1 MDRDRHENGSAES
14 KGAIPGLKKARR
26 IAQPPG
32 SSPSITDIPYRKLS
46 IYLSVPLAKLGAAPN
61 QITVVWILLGLV
73 ADVGLG
79 FSQYWI
85 RVGAA
90 AVFQLSY
97 ILDYVDGEVAR
108 LEGRTSRRGLFL
120 DLSGHCLIKTG
131 VFLGVGYHVVA
142 STGQL
147 EYLIPAF
154 LACVSVSNLSSLY
167 TFASY
172 AGVSA
177 WKTSN
182 SQDPTQRPRASILR
196 RLLGLFGIFFESP
209 GVYALVF
216 IGAAL
221 ERTEWLLLFYGT
233 CGPIWFLF
241 RARKYRHE

>member
-1 MDRDRHENGSAES
+1 MDRDRHENGSAGS
-14 KGAIPGLKKARR
+14 KGVIPGLREARR

-32 SSPSITDIPYRKLS
+32 SSPSVTDIPYRKVS
-46 IYLSVPLAKLGAAPN
+46 IYLSVPLAKLSATPN
-61 QITVVWILLGLV
+61 QITVVWILLGL
-73 ADVGLG
+73 AGDVGLG

-108 LEGRTSRRGLFL
+108 LQGRTSRRGLFL

-142 STGQL
+142 STGRL
-147 EYLIPAF
+147 EYLILAF

-172 AGVSA
+172 AGVSV
-177 WKTSN
+177 WKTSD
-182 SQDPTQRPRASILR
+182 SQDPTQRPRASTLR

-209 GVYALVF
+209 GIYALVF
-216 IGAAL
+216 IAAVF
-221 ERTEWLLLFYGT
+221 ERAEWLLLFYGIW
-233 CGPIWFLF
+233 GPLWLLF
-241 RARKYRHE
+241 RAHEYRYE

>member
-14 KGAIPGLKKARR
+14 KGVIPRLREARR

-32 SSPSITDIPYRKLS
+32 SSPSVTDIPYRKVS
-46 IYLSVPLAKLGAAPN
+46 IYLSVPLAKLRATPN
-61 QITVVWILLGLV
+61 QITVVWILLGLA

-85 RVGAA
+85 RVAA
-90 AVFQLSY
+90 ASIFQLSY

-108 LEGRTSRRGLFL
+108 LQDRTSRRGLFL

-131 VFLGVGYHVVA
+131 VFLGAEYHIAA

-147 EYLIPAF
+147 KYLILAF

-172 AGVSA
+172 AGVLA
-177 WKTSN
+177 RRTSN
-182 SQDPTQRPRASILR
+182 LQDPTQRSRASVFR
-196 RLLGLFGIFFESP
+196 RLLGLFGILFESP
-209 GVYALVF
+209 GIYALVF
-216 IGAAL
+216 VAVVL
-221 ERTEWLLLFYGT
+221 ERTEWLLLLYGI
-233 CGPIWFLF
+233 CGPLWFLF
-241 RARKYRHE
+241 RAREYRYE